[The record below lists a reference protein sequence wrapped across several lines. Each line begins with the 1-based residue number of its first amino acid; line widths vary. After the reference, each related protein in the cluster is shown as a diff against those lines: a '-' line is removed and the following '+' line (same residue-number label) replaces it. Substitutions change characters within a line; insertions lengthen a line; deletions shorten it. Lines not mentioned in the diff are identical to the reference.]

1 MNNSY
6 IHPLADV
13 QTDQIGPRTRI
24 WQFVVVLPGA
34 RIGSDCNLCS
44 QVFIEQD
51 VTIGDRV
58 TVKSG
63 VQLWNGLKV
72 GNDVFIGPNATFTN
86 DNFPRSGDHSKE
98 VEGTVIKDGA
108 SIGANATILPG
119 LTIGEKAMVGAGS
132 VVTRSVPPRAIV
144 HGNPARIVG
153 YVSTEKSSP
162 SAEQTEPGSAGETNS
177 TLVKGVTLHHLPLVR
192 DMRGS
197 LSVGE
202 FMRTVPFT
210 PKRYFTVFDVPNAET
225 RGEHAHIK
233 CKEFLVCVR
242 GSCAVIAD
250 DGVTREEF
258 VLDKP
263 NLGLYLPEMTWTI
276 QYKYSADAVLMVLAS
291 DYYESD
297 DYIRNYENFLEIV
310 GRSR

>member
-1 MNNSY
+1 MNSSY

-13 QTDQIGPRTRI
+13 QTDQIGSGTRI

-34 RIGSDCNLCS
+34 QIGSDCNLCS
-44 QVFIEQD
+44 QVLVEQN

-63 VQLWNGLKV
+63 VQLWNGLKI

-98 VEGTVIKDGA
+98 LELTIIKDGA

-119 LTIGEKAMVGAGS
+119 LTIGERAMVGAGS

-153 YVSTEKSSP
+153 YVSTERSP
-162 SAEQTEPGSAGETNS
+162 SSTEQTVPVATTEVMP
-177 TLVKGVTLHHLPLVR
+177 TLVKDVTLHQLPLVR

-202 FMRTVPFT
+202 FMRTIPFT

-233 CKEFLVCVR
+233 CKEFLVCVK

-258 VLDKP
+258 ALDKP

-276 QYKYSADAVLMVLAS
+276 QYKYSSDAVLMVLAS

-297 DYIRNYENFLEIV
+297 DYIRNYENFLETV
-310 GRSR
+310 GRRR

>member
-1 MNNSY
+1 MNSGY

-13 QTDQIGPRTRI
+13 KTDIIGPRTRI
-24 WQFVVVLPGA
+24 WQFVVILPGA

-44 QVFIEQD
+44 QVFIEGD
-51 VTIGDRV
+51 VTVGDRV

-63 VQLWNGLKV
+63 VQLWNGLKI

-86 DNFPRSGDHSKE
+86 DDFPRSGDHSKKLE
-98 VEGTVIKDGA
+98 RTVVKDGA

-119 LTIGEKAMVGAGS
+119 LTIGEKAMIGAGA

-144 HGNPARIVG
+144 QGSPARIVG
-153 YVSTEKSSP
+153 YVSTERGSSP
-162 SAEQTEPGSAGETNS
+162 KEQTISTTATTVTP
-177 TLVKGVTLHHLPLVR
+177 TLVRNVTLHQLPLVR

-202 FMRTVPFT
+202 FTRTVPFA
-210 PKRYFTVFDVPNAET
+210 PKRYFTVFDVPSAET
-225 RGEHAHIK
+225 RGEHAHIN
-233 CKEFLVCVR
+233 CKEFLVCVK
-242 GSCAVIAD
+242 GACAVIAD

-258 VLDKP
+258 ALDKP

-276 QYKYSADAVLMVLAS
+276 QYKYSADAVLLVLAS
-291 DYYESD
+291 DYYEND
-297 DYIRNYENFLEIV
+297 DYIRNYEDFLETV
-310 GRSR
+310 SHR